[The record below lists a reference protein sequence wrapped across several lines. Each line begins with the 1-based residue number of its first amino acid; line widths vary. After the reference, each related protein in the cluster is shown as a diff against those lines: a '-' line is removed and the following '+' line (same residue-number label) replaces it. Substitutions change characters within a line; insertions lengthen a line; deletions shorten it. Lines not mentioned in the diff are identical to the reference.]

1 MRPMYLKNDNVIE
14 ENRKGCEKCPVCDN
28 RIGFAFGTCVDC
40 GFNYIEADFRYIKV
54 DVRYLPLELREA
66 LIREHAKWYGVNTL
80 ETKRYEDDYEDR
92 Y

>member
-1 MRPMYLKNDNVIE
+1 MCYTI
-14 ENRKGCEKCPVCDN
+14 
-28 RIGFAFGTCVDC
+28 
-40 GFNYIEADFRYIKV
+40 FRYIKV